1 MKGLRWPEP
10 LRSYG
15 ISMKV
20 VLAAL
25 MILFGAVPLLI
36 QCQVMVGSFRQA
48 QLETRGIELQNQC
61 MILSNK
67 MTRAGY
73 MEAEFSGAASID
85 TEMQT
90 IADAY
95 NGRIVL
101 VNQNYRVIKDT
112 FNLSV
117 GRFYPS
123 EEVIRC
129 FRGENSGS
137 YNRQQQYFSQT
148 IPVYNRNQDT
158 VIDGV
163 LVITASAENI
173 ISMMDGVR
181 GKAEFFVMVAVV
193 VLAVAAMG
201 AVFLFMEPIRRL
213 QRSLDQVAQGDLEA
227 DIRED
232 SYRETRRLSAAVNKS
247 LSKLRAVD
255 QSRQEFVSN
264 VSHELKTPITSIRVL
279 ADSLMGMEDA
289 PIELYREFMAD
300 ISDEI
305 DRETKIIDDLL
316 TLVKMDKS
324 AASQMNISQVNVNAL
339 LELILKRLRPIAKR
353 GNVELT
359 LESMREV
366 TADVDET
373 KMSLAITNLVENAI
387 KYNVNSGWVRVTL
400 DADHKYFYVKVADSG
415 IGIPEED
422 VDHIFDRFFRVD
434 KARSREVGGTGLGL
448 AITKSIVQMHG
459 GVIDV
464 ESILGEG
471 TTFAMRIPLNY
482 IPRQEARA

>member
-1 MKGLRWPEP
+1 MKNEGVPEWAWLIP
-10 LRSYG
+10 L
-15 ISMKV
+15 
-20 VLAAL
+20 
-25 MILFGAVPLLI
+25 
-36 QCQVMVGSFRQA
+36 
-48 QLETRGIELQNQC
+48 
-61 MILSNK
+61 
-67 MTRAGY
+67 
-73 MEAEFSGAASID
+73 
-85 TEMQT
+85 
-90 IADAY
+90 
-95 NGRIVL
+95 
-101 VNQNYRVIKDT
+101 
-112 FNLSV
+112 
-117 GRFYPS
+117 
-123 EEVIRC
+123 
-129 FRGENSGS
+129 
-137 YNRQQQYFSQT
+137 
-148 IPVYNRNQDT
+148 
-158 VIDGV
+158 
-163 LVITASAENI
+163 
-173 ISMMDGVR
+173 
-181 GKAEFFVMVAVV
+181 

-400 DADHKYFYVKVADSG
+400 DADHKYFYLKVADSG

>member
-1 MKGLRWPEP
+1 MLSAAILLLANSLMFTLR
-10 LRSYG
+10 LSG
-15 ISMKV
+15 S
-20 VLAAL
+20 A
-25 MILFGAVPLLI
+25 
-36 QCQVMVGSFRQA
+36 GSFPKP
-48 QLETRGIELQNQC
+48 
-61 MILSNK
+61 LS
-67 MTRAGY
+67 A
-73 MEAEFSGAASID
+73 AE
-85 TEMQT
+85 EK
-90 IADAY
+90 AY
-95 NGRIVL
+95 
-101 VNQNYRVIKDT
+101 
-112 FNLSV
+112 
-117 GRFYPS
+117 
-123 EEVIRC
+123 
-129 FRGENSGS
+129 
-137 YNRQQQYFSQT
+137 
-148 IPVYNRNQDT
+148 
-158 VIDGV
+158 
-163 LVITASAENI
+163 
-173 ISMMDGVR
+173 
-181 GKAEFFVMVAVV
+181 
-193 VLAVAAMG
+193 
-201 AVFLFMEPIRRL
+201 
-213 QRSLDQVAQGDLEA
+213 LDRYAQGDLEA

>member
-25 MILFGAVPLLI
+25 MILFGAIPLLI

-255 QSRQEFVSN
+255 
-264 VSHELKTPITSIRVL
+264 
-279 ADSLMGMEDA
+279 
-289 PIELYREFMAD
+289 
-300 ISDEI
+300 
-305 DRETKIIDDLL
+305 
-316 TLVKMDKS
+316 
-324 AASQMNISQVNVNAL
+324 
-339 LELILKRLRPIAKR
+339 
-353 GNVELT
+353 
-359 LESMREV
+359 
-366 TADVDET
+366 
-373 KMSLAITNLVENAI
+373 
-387 KYNVNSGWVRVTL
+387 
-400 DADHKYFYVKVADSG
+400 
-415 IGIPEED
+415 
-422 VDHIFDRFFRVD
+422 
-434 KARSREVGGTGLGL
+434 
-448 AITKSIVQMHG
+448 
-459 GVIDV
+459 
-464 ESILGEG
+464 
-471 TTFAMRIPLNY
+471 
-482 IPRQEARA
+482 

>member
-1 MKGLRWPEP
+1 MKGIKWPER

-20 VLAAL
+20 VLAAV

-36 QCQVMVGSFRQA
+36 QGQVLTGSFRQA
-48 QLETRGIELQNQC
+48 QLDSRSIELQNQC

-73 MEAEFSGAASID
+73 LEADAKSAASLD

-101 VNQNYRVIKDT
+101 VNRNYKVVKDT
-112 FNLSV
+112 FNLSA
-117 GRFYPS
+117 GKYYPS
-123 EEVIRC
+123 QDVIRC
-129 FRGENSGS
+129 FKGENSS
-137 YNRQQQYFSQT
+137 NYNRRQQYFSQT
-148 IPVYNRNQDT
+148 IPVYNRSQDT

-173 ISMMDGVR
+173 MSLMDGVE
-181 GKAEFFVMVAVV
+181 GKADFFSMLSIVWIV
-193 VLAVAAMG
+193 VAAMG
-201 AVFLFMEPIRRL
+201 VTFLFMAPIRRL
-213 QRSLDQVAQGDLEA
+213 QRSLNQVAQGDLEA
-227 DIRED
+227 DIMED
-232 SYRETRRLSAAVNKS
+232 SYRETRQLSAAVNKS

-279 ADSLMGMEDA
+279 ADSLMGMEEA
-289 PIELYREFMAD
+289 PVELYREFMAD

-324 AASQMNISQVNVNAL
+324 AAGQMNISQVNVNAQ
-339 LELILKRLRPIAKR
+339 LEMVLKRLRPIAKR
-353 GNVELT
+353 GNVELI

-366 TADVDET
+366 TADVDEM

-387 KYNVNSGWVRVTL
+387 KYNVDSGWVRVTL
-400 DADHKYFYVKVADSG
+400 DADHKYFYLKVADSG

-464 ESILGEG
+464 ESVLGEG

-482 IPRQEARA
+482 IPRQEARS